1 MKASI
6 KPIAFALLAAFA
18 AAQAQAATL
27 SNDAFSISYSD
38 QLTQFGTPS
47 LIGNTLVF
55 NPTALKATAFGG
67 AFDLNTAT
75 FSFTVSAN
83 TGYQINGLNLF
94 ESGGSYQSGNAFA
107 KATGQLIV
115 STIGNAPQIHSTSFS
130 ALAGDGV
137 STWTGNASINPSSA
151 LSSASI
157 TLNNYLVAG
166 STGLGSFATINKG
179 NTQIGFS
186 VAAVPEPESYAMFLA
201 GLGIV
206 GAVAR
211 RRRKYSQG

>member
-47 LIGNTLVF
+47 LIGNNLVF
-55 NPTALKATAFGG
+55 TPSALNATAFGN

-83 TGYQINGLNLF
+83 IGYQINGLSLF
-94 ESGGSYQSGNAFA
+94 ESGGAYKEGDASA
-107 KATGQLIV
+107 KAIGQLIV
-115 STIGNAPQIHSTSFS
+115 NSIGGAPQNYSTSFT

-137 STWTGNASINPSSA
+137 STWTGNTSITPASP

-157 TLNNYLVAG
+157 TLNNYLVAR
-166 STGLGSFATINKG
+166 SNNLDSFATINKG

-206 GAVAR
+206 SAVVR
-211 RRRKYSQG
+211 RRRQYSQG